1 MSYQDFYNAYVKRY
15 VYQTKKSCR
24 DDVIK
29 LWNTAKQ
36 KFPKKEE
43 LIHQIQHEIERL
55 LRKATERKVRSTL
68 AFLQKF
74 VLHVPPV
81 LKHSWSENGHNICRK
96 PLNQIFTQF
105 AALDAADYGSEDVKY
120 HLETYIERLNRVI
133 SKNIHL
139 VVVINPSHLEAV
151 DPVVQGKTAAEQFY
165 CGDGEELL
173 FPKEVILDVT

>member
-1 MSYQDFYNAYVKRY
+1 MDCVFNLSSTTFIVLFPAVWK
-15 VYQTKKSCR
+15 V
-24 DDVIK
+24 
-29 LWNTAKQ
+29 LTAD
-36 KFPKKEE
+36 
-43 LIHQIQHEIERL
+43 
-55 LRKATERKVRSTL
+55 TL
-68 AFLQKF
+68 F

-151 DPVVQGKTAAEQFY
+151 DPVVQGKTDAEQFY

-173 FPKEVILDVT
+173 FSKRGYLGCYIRHFHDISEENFV